1 MDYSTLGLRR
11 LRRALAVSA
20 ALALASAVTA
30 EGALASTYRVRPGD
44 TLTSIAAKHKVP
56 LRTIVRL
63 NRLDPEGILLAGAVL
78 RIPSPKVAPRPLL
91 RYKVQLG
98 DSLSALGVRYGT
110 SVQAIA
116 RLNRLDPDALLLAG
130 QTLVL
135 PVRRA
140 DRSTIRRT
148 IVHWA
153 HHYGVR
159 RSLALAVAWQE
170 SGHQPNLTSS
180 AGAWG
185 VMQVMPATWDY
196 VETVLIGRK
205 VPHTTAGASGSG
217 SPTSITSSL
226 RSTRRSA
233 SRSPPTSRGRPPSAS
248 TASSPPAGRTS
259 TTSLPSH
266 ADESS
271 AVAAGRHSTR
281 AQYARYEPDS

>member
-1 MDYSTLGLRR
+1 MEHSTFRPRR
-11 LRRALAVSA
+11 LGRALAVFSGLVLACAVA
-20 ALALASAVTA
+20 AG
-30 EGALASTYRVRPGD
+30 GALASTYHVRPGD

-56 LRTIVRL
+56 LRTIARL

-78 RIPSPKVAPRPLL
+78 RIPSPHVTPRPLL
-91 RYKVQLG
+91 RYKVQFG
-98 DSLSALGVRYGT
+98 DSLSGIAVRYGT

-116 RLNRLDPDALLLAG
+116 RLNRLDPDALLPAG

-140 DRSTIRRT
+140 DRSTIKRT

-196 VETVLIGRK
+196 VETVLIGQK
-205 VPHTTAGASGSG
+205 VPHTTAGGIRVGIAYLHYLLSAFDSKERLALAAYLQGEASVREHGIF
-217 SPTSITSSL
+217 PSS
-226 RSTRRSA
+226 
-233 SRSPPTSRGRPPSAS
+233 RPYV
-248 TASSPPAGRTS
+248 
-259 TTSLPSH
+259 
-266 ADESS
+266 DNI
-271 AVAAGRHSTR
+271 VAL
-281 AQYARYEPDS
+281 AR